1 MEQLGGQDASF
12 LYFET
17 PTTHM
22 HIGSVALYDQST
34 APGGRVRFRDLVDN
48 VRKRLHMA
56 KCFRRRVVEVPLQLD
71 HPYWLEDRHF
81 DLEFHIRHIAL
92 PPPGDWRQL
101 CRQAARL
108 HSYPLDRTR
117 PLWEMTV
124 ISGLKDLGAGER
136 LATRTSAGS
145 AEDQEGAPPPAER
158 VPEGAFA
165 LLLKVHHAAI
175 DGASGAAL
183 TEVIHDESPKPGPLP
198 LPDEIWVGQP
208 EPSAPELMARTFG
221 NNVLQPFRFAEVLS
235 RTVPAMQRV
244 SASLRNTELAG
255 HAASQMNVPRTRFNA
270 PVTAHRVMDGRSYS
284 LDAIRRIKRAV
295 EGATINDAVLAVIG
309 GALRRYLQAH
319 DELPDEG
326 LSAMAPINVRNAD
339 ESAAEGNRVAAMTAG
354 LGTEIDDPLQRLA
367 AVRDSTRQSKALT
380 DAIGAR
386 LMTDYSRFIPA
397 QLASLA
403 ARLYTSYGMAER
415 ALPAFNCVVTNV
427 PGPQKPLYLSGAK
440 LLRTHG
446 LGPLFDGMGLIF
458 PVFSYDG
465 GITLS
470 FTSCREMLP
479 DAERLAEAL
488 DESFHALESA
498 TA

>member
-17 PTTHM
+17 PATHM
-22 HIGSVALYDQST
+22 HIASVALYDQSS

-48 VRKRLHMA
+48 VRKRLHLA

-81 DLEFHIRHIAL
+81 DLEYHVRHIAL

-101 CRQAARL
+101 CRQSARL
-108 HSYPLDRTR
+108 HSFPLDRAH
-117 PLWEMTV
+117 PLWEMTI
-124 ISGLKDLGAGER
+124 ISGLKDV
-136 LATRTSAGS
+136 SGS
-145 AEDQEGAPPPAER
+145 
-158 VPEGAFA
+158 PEGAFA
-165 LLLKVHHAAI
+165 VLLKVHHAAI
-175 DGASGAAL
+175 DGVTGAAL
-183 TEVIHDESPKPGPLP
+183 TEVIHDESPKPARTP
-198 LPDEIWVGQP
+198 LPDKIWAGEP

-235 RTVPAMQRV
+235 RTLPAMQRA
-244 SASLRNTELAG
+244 SASLPSAALAG
-255 HAASQMNVPRTRFNA
+255 RLNVPRTRFNA
-270 PVTAHRVMDGRSYS
+270 PVTAHRVMDGRCYP
-284 LDAIRRIKRAV
+284 LAAMRRIKRAV
-295 EGATINDAVLAVIG
+295 DGATINDAVLTVIG

-319 DELPDEG
+319 DELPDVG
-326 LSAMAPINVRNAD
+326 LSAMAPINVRGAD

-354 LGTEIDDPLQRLA
+354 LGTEIDDPLERLA
-367 AVRDSTRQSKALT
+367 AVRDGTRQSKALT

-403 ARLYTSYGMAER
+403 ARLYTTYGMAER
-415 ALPAFNCVVTNV
+415 ALPAFNCVVSNI

-440 LLRTHG
+440 LLRTYG

-479 DAERLAEAL
+479 DPERLAEAL
-488 DESFHALESA
+488 DESFQSLESA
-498 TA
+498 AG

>member
-17 PTTHM
+17 PATHM
-22 HIGSVALYDQST
+22 HIGSVALYDQSS
-34 APGGRVRFRDLVDN
+34 APGGQVRFRDLVDN
-48 VRKRLHMA
+48 VRKRLHLA

-81 DLEFHIRHIAL
+81 DLEFHVRHIAL

-108 HSYPLDRTR
+108 HSYPLDRSH

-124 ISGLKDLGAGER
+124 ISGLKDVGG
-136 LATRTSAGS
+136 
-145 AEDQEGAPPPAER
+145 

-165 LLLKVHHAAI
+165 VLLKVHHAAI

-183 TEVIHDESPKPGPLP
+183 TEVIHDESPKVPRVP
-198 LPDEIWVGQP
+198 LPDQIWVGQP

-244 SASLRNTELAG
+244 SASLRNAELVG
-255 HAASQMNVPRTRFNA
+255 HAAGRMNVPRTRFNA
-270 PVTAHRVMDGRSYS
+270 PVTAHRVVDGRSYP
-284 LDAIRRIKRAV
+284 LDAMRRIKRAV
-295 EGATINDAVLAVIG
+295 DGATINDAVLAVIG

-319 DELPDEG
+319 DELPDRS
-326 LSAMAPINVRNAD
+326 LSAMAPINVRSAD
-339 ESAAEGNRVAAMTAG
+339 ESAAEGNRVAAMTAS
-354 LGTEIDDPLQRLA
+354 LGTEIDDPLERLA
-367 AVRDSTRQSKALT
+367 AVSDGTRQSKALT

-427 PGPQKPLYLSGAK
+427 PGPQKPLYMSGAK
-440 LLRTHG
+440 LLRTYG

-470 FTSCREMLP
+470 FTS
-479 DAERLAEAL
+479 
-488 DESFHALESA
+488 
-498 TA
+498 

>member
-1 MEQLGGQDASF
+1 MEQLSGQDASF

-17 PTTHM
+17 PAAPM
-22 HIGSVALYDQST
+22 HIGSVALYDQSS

-48 VRKRLHMA
+48 VRKRLHLA
-56 KCFRRRVVEVPLQLD
+56 RCFRRRVVEVPLQLD

-81 DLEFHIRHIAL
+81 DLEYHVRHIAL

-108 HSYPLDRTR
+108 HSHPLDRSH

-124 ISGLKDLGAGER
+124 ISGLKNI
-136 LATRTSAGS
+136 
-145 AEDQEGAPPPAER
+145 EG
-158 VPEGAFA
+158 VPETAFA

-183 TEVIHDESPKPGPLP
+183 TEVIHDESPKPSQVP
-198 LPDEIWVGQP
+198 LPDRIWVGQP

-244 SASLRNTELAG
+244 SASLRNADLAG
-255 HAASQMNVPRTRFNA
+255 HAASRMNVPRTRFNA
-270 PVTAHRVMDGRSYS
+270 SVTAHRVMDGRCYA
-284 LDAIRRIKRAV
+284 LEAMRRIKRAV
-295 EGATINDAVLAVIG
+295 DGATINDAVLTVIG
-309 GALRRYLQAH
+309 GALRRYLQAR
-319 DELPDEG
+319 DELPDRS
-326 LSAMAPINVRNAD
+326 LSAMAPINVRSAD
-339 ESAAEGNRVAAMTAG
+339 ESAAEGNRVAAMTAS

-367 AVRDSTRQSKALT
+367 AVRDGTRQSKALT

-415 ALPAFNCVVTNV
+415 ALPAFNCVVSNV
-427 PGPQKPLYLSGAK
+427 PGPQQPLYMSGAK

-458 PVFSYDG
+458 PVFSHDG

-479 DAERLAEAL
+479 DPERLAEAL

>member
-17 PTTHM
+17 PATHM
-22 HIGSVALYDQST
+22 HIGSVALYDQSS
-34 APGGRVRFRDLVDN
+34 APGGQVRFRDLVDN
-48 VRKRLHMA
+48 VRKRLHLA

-81 DLEFHIRHIAL
+81 DLEYHVRHIAL

-101 CRQAARL
+101 CRQSARL
-108 HSYPLDRTR
+108 HSYPLDRAH

-124 ISGLKDLGAGER
+124 ISGLEGIHEP
-136 LATRTSAGS
+136 SA
-145 AEDQEGAPPPAER
+145 
-158 VPEGAFA
+158 GAFA
-165 LLLKVHHAAI
+165 VLLKVHHAAI
-175 DGASGAAL
+175 DGATGAAL
-183 TEVIHDESPKPGPLP
+183 TEAIHDQSPKPERVP
-198 LPDEIWVGQP
+198 LPDKIWAGEP

-244 SASLRNTELAG
+244 AASVRNAELVG
-255 HAASQMNVPRTRFNA
+255 HAASRMNVPRTRFNA
-270 PVTAHRVMDGRSYS
+270 PVTAHRVMDGRSYP
-284 LDAIRRIKRAV
+284 LEAMGRIKRAV
-295 EGATINDAVLAVIG
+295 DGATINDAVLTVIG

-319 DELPDEG
+319 DELPDMS
-326 LSAMAPINVRNAD
+326 LSAMAPINVRSAD
-339 ESAAEGNRVAAMTAG
+339 ESVAEGNRVAAMTAS
-354 LGTEIDDPLQRLA
+354 LGTDIDDPVERLA
-367 AVRDSTRQSKALT
+367 AVRDGTRQSKALT

-415 ALPAFNCVVTNV
+415 ALPAFNCVVSNV
-427 PGPQKPLYLSGAK
+427 PGPQKPLYLAGAK

-479 DAERLAEAL
+479 DPERLAEAL
-488 DESFHALESA
+488 DESFQSLSSA
-498 TA
+498 AG

>member
-22 HIGSVALYDQST
+22 HIGSVALYDQSS
-34 APGGRVRFRDLVDN
+34 APGGQVRFRDLVDN
-48 VRKRLHMA
+48 VRKRLHLA

-71 HPYWLEDRHF
+71 HPYWLEDRYF
-81 DLEFHIRHIAL
+81 DLEYHVRHIAL

-108 HSYPLDRTR
+108 HSFPLDRAH
-117 PLWEMTV
+117 PLWDMTV
-124 ISGLKDLGAGER
+124 ISGLKDINE
-136 LATRTSAGS
+136 
-145 AEDQEGAPPPAER
+145 

-165 LLLKVHHAAI
+165 VLLKVHHAAI
-175 DGASGAAL
+175 DGATGAAL
-183 TEVIHDESPKPGPLP
+183 TEVLHDESPKADRVP
-198 LPDEIWVGQP
+198 LPDKIWVGEP
-208 EPSAPELMARTFG
+208 EPSTPELMARTFG
-221 NNVLQPFRFAEVLS
+221 NNVLQPLRFAEVLS
-235 RTVPAMQRV
+235 RTVPAMQRI
-244 SASLRNTELAG
+244 SASLGNADLAG
-255 HAASQMNVPRTRFNA
+255 QAASRMNVPRTRFNA
-270 PVTAHRVMDGRSYS
+270 PVTAHRVMDGRCYPLSA
-284 LDAIRRIKRAV
+284 LRRIKRAV
-295 EGATINDAVLAVIG
+295 DGATINDAVLTLIG

-319 DELPDEG
+319 DELPDHG

-339 ESAAEGNRVAAMTAG
+339 ESAAEGNRVAAMTAS
-354 LGTEIDDPLQRLA
+354 LGTEIDDPLERLA
-367 AVRDSTRQSKALT
+367 AVRDGTRQSKALT
-380 DAIGAR
+380 EAIGAR

-415 ALPAFNCVVTNV
+415 TLPAFNCVVSNV

-440 LLRTHG
+440 LLRTYG

-458 PVFSYDG
+458 PVFSYAGD
-465 GITLS
+465 ITIS

-479 DAERLAEAL
+479 DTERLAEAL
-488 DESFHALESA
+488 DESFEALDSA

>member
-17 PTTHM
+17 PATHM
-22 HIGSVALYDQST
+22 HIGSVALYDQSS
-34 APGGRVRFRDLVDN
+34 APGGQVRFRDLVDG
-48 VRKRLHMA
+48 VRKRLHLA

-81 DLEFHIRHIAL
+81 DLEYHVRHIAL

-101 CRQAARL
+101 CRQSARL
-108 HSYPLDRTR
+108 HSYPLNRAH

-124 ISGLKDLGAGER
+124 ISGLKNVQG
-136 LATRTSAGS
+136 LA
-145 AEDQEGAPPPAER
+145 
-158 VPEGAFA
+158 EGAFA
-165 LLLKVHHAAI
+165 VLLKVHHAAI
-175 DGASGAAL
+175 DGATGAAL
-183 TEVIHDESPKPGPLP
+183 TEVIHDQSPKPERVP
-198 LPDEIWVGQP
+198 LPDKIWAGEP

-235 RTVPAMQRV
+235 RTVPAMQRM
-244 SASLRNTELAG
+244 SASLGNAELVG
-255 HAASQMNVPRTRFNA
+255 HAASRMNVPRTRFNA
-270 PVTAHRVMDGRSYS
+270 PVTAHRVMDGRSYP
-284 LDAIRRIKRAV
+284 LEAMRRIKRAV
-295 EGATINDAVLAVIG
+295 DGATINDAVLAVIG

-319 DELPDEG
+319 DELPDMS
-326 LSAMAPINVRNAD
+326 LSAMAPINVRNAE
-339 ESAAEGNRVAAMTAG
+339 ESAAEGNRVAAMTAS
-354 LGTEIDDPLQRLA
+354 LGTDIDNPVERLA
-367 AVRDSTRQSKALT
+367 AVRDGTRQSKALT

-427 PGPQKPLYLSGAK
+427 PGPQKPLYLAGAK

-458 PVFSYDG
+458 PVLSYDG

-479 DAERLAEAL
+479 DPERLAEAL
-488 DESFHALESA
+488 DESFQSLSSA
-498 TA
+498 AR

>member
-17 PTTHM
+17 PATHM
-22 HIGSVALYDQST
+22 HIGSVALYDQSS
-34 APGGRVRFRDLVDN
+34 APGGQVRFRDLVDN
-48 VRKRLHMA
+48 VRKRLHLA

-81 DLEFHIRHIAL
+81 DLEFHVRHIAL

-108 HSYPLDRTR
+108 HSYPLDRSH

-124 ISGLKDLGAGER
+124 ISGLKNIQGVA
-136 LATRTSAGS
+136 
-145 AEDQEGAPPPAER
+145 
-158 VPEGAFA
+158 EGAFA
-165 LLLKVHHAAI
+165 VLLKVHHAAI

-183 TEVIHDESPKPGPLP
+183 TEVIHDESPRAPRVP
-198 LPDEIWVGQP
+198 LPDQIWVGQP

-244 SASLRNTELAG
+244 SASLRNAELVG
-255 HAASQMNVPRTRFNA
+255 HAAGRMNVPRTRFNA
-270 PVTAHRVMDGRSYS
+270 PVTAHRVVDGRSYP
-284 LDAIRRIKRAV
+284 LDSMRRIKRAV
-295 EGATINDAVLAVIG
+295 DGATINDAVLAVIG

-319 DELPDEG
+319 DELPDRS
-326 LSAMAPINVRNAD
+326 LSAMAPINVRSAD
-339 ESAAEGNRVAAMTAG
+339 ESAAEGNRVAAMTAS
-354 LGTEIDDPLQRLA
+354 LGTEIDDPLERLA
-367 AVRDSTRQSKALT
+367 AVSDGTRQSKALT

-427 PGPQKPLYLSGAK
+427 PGPQKPLYMSGAK
-440 LLRTHG
+440 LLRTYG

-479 DAERLAEAL
+479 DPERLAEAL

>member
-17 PTTHM
+17 PATHM
-22 HIGSVALYDQST
+22 HIASVALYDQSS

-48 VRKRLHMA
+48 VRKRLHLA

-81 DLEFHIRHIAL
+81 DLEYHVRHIAL

-101 CRQAARL
+101 CRQSARL
-108 HSYPLDRTR
+108 HSFPLDRAH

-124 ISGLKDLGAGER
+124 ISGLKSIAGE
-136 LATRTSAGS
+136 
-145 AEDQEGAPPPAER
+145 
-158 VPEGAFA
+158 PEGAFA
-165 LLLKVHHAAI
+165 VLLKVHHAAI
-175 DGASGAAL
+175 DGVTGAAL
-183 TEVIHDESPKPGPLP
+183 TEVIHDESPKPARVP
-198 LPDEIWVGQP
+198 LPDKIWAGEP

-235 RTVPAMQRV
+235 RTLPAMQRA
-244 SASLRNTELAG
+244 SASLPSAALAG
-255 HAASQMNVPRTRFNA
+255 RLNVPRTRFNA
-270 PVTAHRVMDGRSYS
+270 PVTAHRVMDGRCYP
-284 LDAIRRIKRAV
+284 LAAMRRIKRAV
-295 EGATINDAVLAVIG
+295 DGATINDAVLTVIG

-319 DELPDEG
+319 DELPEVG
-326 LSAMAPINVRNAD
+326 LSAMAPINVRGAD

-354 LGTEIDDPLQRLA
+354 LGTEIDDPLERLA
-367 AVRDSTRQSKALT
+367 AVRDGTRQSKALT

-415 ALPAFNCVVTNV
+415 ALPAFNCVVSNI

-440 LLRTHG
+440 LLRTYG

-479 DAERLAEAL
+479 DPERLAEAL
-488 DESFHALESA
+488 DESFQSLDSA
-498 TA
+498 VG

>member
-17 PTTHM
+17 PATHM
-22 HIGSVALYDQST
+22 HIGSVALYDQSS
-34 APGGRVRFRDLVDN
+34 APGGRVRFRDLVDG
-48 VRKRLHMA
+48 VRKRLHLA

-81 DLEFHIRHIAL
+81 DLEYHVRHIAL

-101 CRQAARL
+101 CRQSARL
-108 HSYPLDRTR
+108 HSYPLNRAH

-124 ISGLKDLGAGER
+124 ISGL
-136 LATRTSAGS
+136 
-145 AEDQEGAPPPAER
+145 EG
-158 VPEGAFA
+158 VPEASESTFA
-165 LLLKVHHAAI
+165 VLLKVHHAAI
-175 DGASGAAL
+175 DGATGAAL
-183 TEVIHDESPKPGPLP
+183 TEAIHDQSPKPERVP
-198 LPDEIWVGQP
+198 LPDKIWAGEP

-244 SASLRNTELAG
+244 AASVRNPELVG
-255 HAASQMNVPRTRFNA
+255 HAASRMNVPRTRFNA
-270 PVTAHRVMDGRSYS
+270 PVTAHRVMDGRSYP
-284 LDAIRRIKRAV
+284 LEAMRRIKRAV
-295 EGATINDAVLAVIG
+295 DGATINDAVLTVIG

-319 DELPDEG
+319 DELPDMS
-326 LSAMAPINVRNAD
+326 LSAMAPINVRSAD
-339 ESAAEGNRVAAMTAG
+339 ESVAEGNRVAAMTAS
-354 LGTEIDDPLQRLA
+354 LGTEIDDPLRRLT
-367 AVRDSTRQSKALT
+367 AVRDGTRQSKALT

-415 ALPAFNCVVTNV
+415 ALPAFNCVVSNV
-427 PGPQKPLYLSGAK
+427 PGPQKPLYLAGAK

-458 PVFSYDG
+458 PVLSYDG

-479 DAERLAEAL
+479 DPERLAEAL
-488 DESFHALESA
+488 DESFQSLSSA
-498 TA
+498 AG

>member
-17 PTTHM
+17 PATHM
-22 HIGSVALYDQST
+22 HIGSVALYDQSS
-34 APGGRVRFRDLVDN
+34 APGGQVRFRDLVDG
-48 VRKRLHMA
+48 VRKRLHLA

-81 DLEFHIRHIAL
+81 DLEYHVRHIAL

-101 CRQAARL
+101 CRQSARL
-108 HSYPLDRTR
+108 HSYPLNRAH

-124 ISGLKDLGAGER
+124 ISGLKNVQG
-136 LATRTSAGS
+136 LA
-145 AEDQEGAPPPAER
+145 
-158 VPEGAFA
+158 EGAFA
-165 LLLKVHHAAI
+165 VLLKVHHAAI
-175 DGASGAAL
+175 DGATGAAL
-183 TEVIHDESPKPGPLP
+183 TEVIHDQSPKPERVP
-198 LPDEIWVGQP
+198 LPDKIWAGEP

-235 RTVPAMQRV
+235 RTVPAMQRM
-244 SASLRNTELAG
+244 SASLGNAELVG
-255 HAASQMNVPRTRFNA
+255 HAASRMNVPRTRFNA
-270 PVTAHRVMDGRSYS
+270 PVTAHRVMDGRSYP
-284 LDAIRRIKRAV
+284 LEAMRRIKRAV
-295 EGATINDAVLAVIG
+295 DGATINDAVLTVIG

-319 DELPDEG
+319 DELPDMS
-326 LSAMAPINVRNAD
+326 LSAMAPINVRNAE
-339 ESAAEGNRVAAMTAG
+339 ESAAEGNRVAAMTAS
-354 LGTEIDDPLQRLA
+354 LGTDIDNPVERLA
-367 AVRDSTRQSKALT
+367 AVRDGTRQSKALT

-427 PGPQKPLYLSGAK
+427 PGPQKPLYLAGAK

-458 PVFSYDG
+458 PVLSYDG

-479 DAERLAEAL
+479 DPDRLAEAL
-488 DESFHALESA
+488 DESFESLSSA
-498 TA
+498 AR

>member
-17 PTTHM
+17 PATHM
-22 HIGSVALYDQST
+22 HIGSVALYDQSS
-34 APGGRVRFRDLVDN
+34 APGGQVRFRDLVDN
-48 VRKRLHMA
+48 VRKRLHLA

-81 DLEFHIRHIAL
+81 DLEFHVRHIAL

-108 HSYPLDRTR
+108 HSYPLDRSH

-124 ISGLKDLGAGER
+124 ISGLKDVGG
-136 LATRTSAGS
+136 
-145 AEDQEGAPPPAER
+145 

-165 LLLKVHHAAI
+165 VLLKVHHAAI

-183 TEVIHDESPKPGPLP
+183 TEVIHDESPKVPRVP
-198 LPDEIWVGQP
+198 LPDQIWVGQP

-244 SASLRNTELAG
+244 SASLRNAELVGYAAG
-255 HAASQMNVPRTRFNA
+255 RMNVPRTRFNA
-270 PVTAHRVMDGRSYS
+270 PVTAHRVVDGRSYP
-284 LDAIRRIKRAV
+284 LDAMRRIKRAV
-295 EGATINDAVLAVIG
+295 DGATINDAVLAVIG

-319 DELPDEG
+319 DELPDRS
-326 LSAMAPINVRNAD
+326 LSAMAPINVRSAD
-339 ESAAEGNRVAAMTAG
+339 ESAAEGNRVAAMTAS
-354 LGTEIDDPLQRLA
+354 LGTEIDDPLERLA
-367 AVRDSTRQSKALT
+367 AVSDGTRQSKALT

-427 PGPQKPLYLSGAK
+427 PGPQKPLYMSGAK
-440 LLRTHG
+440 LLRTYG

-479 DAERLAEAL
+479 DPERLAEAL

>member
-17 PTTHM
+17 PATHM
-22 HIGSVALYDQST
+22 HIGSVALYDQSS
-34 APGGRVRFRDLVDN
+34 APGGRVRFRDLVDG
-48 VRKRLHMA
+48 VRKRLHLA

-81 DLEFHIRHIAL
+81 DLEYHVRHIAL

-101 CRQAARL
+101 CRQSARL
-108 HSYPLDRTR
+108 HSYPLNRAH

-124 ISGLKDLGAGER
+124 ISGLKNVQG
-136 LATRTSAGS
+136 LAEGS
-145 AEDQEGAPPPAER
+145 
-158 VPEGAFA
+158 FA
-165 LLLKVHHAAI
+165 VLLKVHHAAI
-175 DGASGAAL
+175 DGATGAAL
-183 TEVIHDESPKPGPLP
+183 TEVIHDQSPKPERVP
-198 LPDEIWVGQP
+198 LPDKIWAGEP

-235 RTVPAMQRV
+235 RTVPAMQRM
-244 SASLRNTELAG
+244 SASLGNAELVG
-255 HAASQMNVPRTRFNA
+255 HAASRMNVPRTRFNA
-270 PVTAHRVMDGRSYS
+270 PVTAHRVMDGRSYP
-284 LDAIRRIKRAV
+284 LEAMRRIKRAV
-295 EGATINDAVLAVIG
+295 DGATINDAVLTVIG

-319 DELPDEG
+319 DELPDMS
-326 LSAMAPINVRNAD
+326 LSAMAPINVRNAE
-339 ESAAEGNRVAAMTAG
+339 ESAAEGNRVAAMTAS
-354 LGTEIDDPLQRLA
+354 LGTDIDNPVERLA
-367 AVRDSTRQSKALT
+367 AVRDGTRQSKALT

-427 PGPQKPLYLSGAK
+427 PGPQKPLYLAGAK

-458 PVFSYDG
+458 PVLSYDG

-479 DAERLAEAL
+479 DPERLAEAL
-488 DESFHALESA
+488 DESFQSLSSA
-498 TA
+498 AR

>member
-17 PTTHM
+17 PATHM

-34 APGGRVRFRDLVDN
+34 APGGRVPFRDLVDN
-48 VRKRLHMA
+48 VRKRLHLA
-56 KCFRRRVVEVPLQLD
+56 KCFRRRVVDVPLQLD

-81 DLEFHIRHIAL
+81 DLEYHVRHIAL

-101 CRQAARL
+101 CRQTARL
-108 HSYPLDRTR
+108 HSFPLDRAH

-124 ISGLKDLGAGER
+124 ISGLKDM
-136 LATRTSAGS
+136 
-145 AEDQEGAPPPAER
+145 DQ

-165 LLLKVHHAAI
+165 VLLKVHHAAI
-175 DGASGAAL
+175 DGVSGAAL
-183 TEVIHDESPKPGPLP
+183 TEVIHDESPKRPRIP
-198 LPDEIWVGQP
+198 LPDRIWAGEP
-208 EPSAPELMARTFG
+208 EPSEPEMMARTFG

-235 RTVPAMQRV
+235 RTVPAMQRA
-244 SASLRNTELAG
+244 SASLRSADLAG
-255 HAASQMNVPRTRFNA
+255 PSANVPRTRFNA
-270 PVTAHRVMDGRSYS
+270 PVTAHRVMDGRSYP
-284 LDAIRRIKRAV
+284 LDAMRRIKRAV
-295 EGATINDAVLAVIG
+295 DGATINDVVLTVIG

-319 DELPDEG
+319 DELPDAG
-326 LSAMAPINVRNAD
+326 LSAMAPINVRSAD
-339 ESAAEGNRVAAMTAG
+339 ESAAQGNRVAAMTAG
-354 LGTEIDDPLQRLA
+354 LGTEIDDPLARLT
-367 AVRDSTRQSKALT
+367 AVRDGTRRSKALT

-427 PGPQKPLYLSGAK
+427 PGPQKPLYMSGAK
-440 LLRTHG
+440 LLRTYG

-458 PVFSYDG
+458 PVLSYDG

-479 DAERLAEAL
+479 DPERLAEAL
-488 DESFHALESA
+488 DESFQSLRSA
-498 TA
+498 AG

>member
-17 PTTHM
+17 PATHM
-22 HIGSVALYDQST
+22 HIGSVALYDQSS
-34 APGGRVRFRDLVDN
+34 APGGQVRFRDLVDN
-48 VRKRLHMA
+48 VRKRLHLA

-81 DLEFHIRHIAL
+81 DLEYHVRHIAL

-101 CRQAARL
+101 CRQSARL
-108 HSYPLDRTR
+108 HSYPLNRAH

-124 ISGLKDLGAGER
+124 ISGLKG
-136 LATRTSAGS
+136 
-145 AEDQEGAPPPAER
+145 
-158 VPEGAFA
+158 VPEASESTFA
-165 LLLKVHHAAI
+165 VLLKVHHAAI
-175 DGASGAAL
+175 DGATGAAL
-183 TEVIHDESPKPGPLP
+183 TEVIHDRSPKPERVP
-198 LPDEIWVGQP
+198 LPDKIWAGEP

-244 SASLRNTELAG
+244 AASVRNPELVG
-255 HAASQMNVPRTRFNA
+255 HAASRMNVPRTRFNA
-270 PVTAHRVMDGRSYS
+270 PVTAHRVMDGRSYP
-284 LDAIRRIKRAV
+284 LDAMRRIKRAV
-295 EGATINDAVLAVIG
+295 DGATINDAVLAVIG

-319 DELPDEG
+319 DELPDMS
-326 LSAMAPINVRNAD
+326 LSAMAPINVRSAD
-339 ESAAEGNRVAAMTAG
+339 ESAAEGNRVAAMTAS
-354 LGTEIDDPLQRLA
+354 LGTEIDDPLRRLA
-367 AVRDSTRQSKALT
+367 AVRDGTRQSKALT

-415 ALPAFNCVVTNV
+415 ALPAFNCVVSNV

-479 DAERLAEAL
+479 DPERLAEAL
-488 DESFHALESA
+488 DESFQSLSSA
-498 TA
+498 AG

>member
-17 PTTHM
+17 PATHM
-22 HIGSVALYDQST
+22 HIGSVALYDQSS
-34 APGGRVRFRDLVDN
+34 APGGRVRFRDLVDG
-48 VRKRLHMA
+48 VRKRLHLA

-81 DLEFHIRHIAL
+81 DLEYHVRHIAL

-101 CRQAARL
+101 CRQSARL
-108 HSYPLDRTR
+108 HSYPLNRAH

-124 ISGLKDLGAGER
+124 ISGLKG
-136 LATRTSAGS
+136 
-145 AEDQEGAPPPAER
+145 
-158 VPEGAFA
+158 VPEAPESTFA
-165 LLLKVHHAAI
+165 VLLKVHHAAI
-175 DGASGAAL
+175 DGATGAAL
-183 TEVIHDESPKPGPLP
+183 TEAIHDQSPKPERVP
-198 LPDEIWVGQP
+198 LPDKIWAGEP

-244 SASLRNTELAG
+244 AASVRNPELVG
-255 HAASQMNVPRTRFNA
+255 HAASRMNVPRTRFNA
-270 PVTAHRVMDGRSYS
+270 PVTAHRVMDGRSYP
-284 LDAIRRIKRAV
+284 LEAMRRIKRAV
-295 EGATINDAVLAVIG
+295 DGATINDAVLTVIG

-319 DELPDEG
+319 DELPDMS
-326 LSAMAPINVRNAD
+326 LAAMAPINVRSAD
-339 ESAAEGNRVAAMTAG
+339 ESAAEGNRVAAMTAS
-354 LGTEIDDPLQRLA
+354 LGTEIDDPLRRLA
-367 AVRDSTRQSKALT
+367 AVRDGTRQSKALT

-415 ALPAFNCVVTNV
+415 ALPAFNCVVSNV

-479 DAERLAEAL
+479 DPERLAEAL
-488 DESFHALESA
+488 DESFQSLSSA
-498 TA
+498 AG

>member
-1 MEQLGGQDASF
+1 MEQLSGQDASF

-17 PTTHM
+17 PAAPM
-22 HIGSVALYDQST
+22 HIGSVALYDQSS
-34 APGGRVRFRDLVDN
+34 APDGRVRFRDLVDN
-48 VRKRLHMA
+48 VRKRLHLA

-81 DLEFHIRHIAL
+81 DLEYHVRHIAL

-108 HSYPLDRTR
+108 HSHPLDRSH

-124 ISGLKDLGAGER
+124 ISGLKNI
-136 LATRTSAGS
+136 
-145 AEDQEGAPPPAER
+145 EG
-158 VPEGAFA
+158 VPETAFA

-183 TEVIHDESPKPGPLP
+183 TEVIHDESPKPSQVP
-198 LPDEIWVGQP
+198 LPDRIWVGQP

-235 RTVPAMQRV
+235 RTVPAMQRA
-244 SASLRNTELAG
+244 SASLRNADLAG
-255 HAASQMNVPRTRFNA
+255 HAASRMNVPRTRFNA
-270 PVTAHRVMDGRSYS
+270 SVTAHRVMDGRCYP
-284 LDAIRRIKRAV
+284 LEAMRRIKRAV
-295 EGATINDAVLAVIG
+295 DGATINDAVLTVIG
-309 GALRRYLQAH
+309 GALRRYLQAR
-319 DELPDEG
+319 DELPDRS
-326 LSAMAPINVRNAD
+326 LSAMAPINVRSAD
-339 ESAAEGNRVAAMTAG
+339 ESAAEGNRVAAMTAS
-354 LGTEIDDPLQRLA
+354 LGTGIDDPLQRLA
-367 AVRDSTRQSKALT
+367 AVRDGTRQSKAVT

-427 PGPQKPLYLSGAK
+427 PGPQQPLYMSGAK

-458 PVFSYDG
+458 PVFSHDG

-479 DAERLAEAL
+479 DPERLAEAL

-498 TA
+498 TV

>member
-1 MEQLGGQDASF
+1 MEQLSGQDASF

-17 PTTHM
+17 PATHM
-22 HIGSVALYDQST
+22 HIGSVAVYDQSS

-48 VRKRLHMA
+48 VRKRLHLA

-81 DLEFHIRHIAL
+81 DLEYHVRHIAL
-92 PPPGDWRQL
+92 PPPGDWAQL
-101 CRQAARL
+101 CRQSARL
-108 HSYPLDRTR
+108 HSFPLDRAHA
-117 PLWEMTV
+117 LWEMTV
-124 ISGLKDLGAGER
+124 ISGLKDIPE
-136 LATRTSAGS
+136 
-145 AEDQEGAPPPAER
+145 
-158 VPEGAFA
+158 VPQGGFA
-165 LLLKVHHAAI
+165 VLIKVHHAAI

-183 TEVIHDESPKPGPLP
+183 TEVIHDPSPRPDRVP
-198 LPDEIWVGQP
+198 LPDRIWAGQP
-208 EPSAPELMARTFG
+208 EPSAPELLARTFG

-235 RTVPAMQRV
+235 RTLPAMQRV
-244 SASLRNTELAG
+244 SASLRNAGLAE
-255 HAASQMNVPRTRFNA
+255 HAAQSINVPRTRFNG
-270 PVTAHRVMDGRSYS
+270 PVTAHRVMDGRSYP
-284 LDAIRRIKRAV
+284 LGAMRRIKRAV
-295 EGATINDAVLAVIG
+295 EGATINDAVLTVIG

-319 DELPDEG
+319 DELPDES
-326 LSAMAPINVRNAD
+326 LSAMAPINVRSAD

-354 LGTEIDDPLQRLA
+354 LGTEIEEPLQRLA
-367 AVRDSTRQSKALT
+367 AVRDGTRQSKAVT

-415 ALPAFNCVVTNV
+415 TRPAFNCVVTNV
-427 PGPQKPLYLSGAK
+427 PGPQQPLYMSGAK
-440 LLRTHG
+440 LLRTYG

-458 PVFSYDG
+458 PVFSYNG
-465 GITLS
+465 SISLS

-479 DAERLAEAL
+479 DPERLAEAL

-498 TA
+498 AT

>member
-17 PTTHM
+17 PATHM
-22 HIGSVALYDQST
+22 HIGSVALYDQSS
-34 APGGRVRFRDLVDN
+34 APGGRVRFRDLVDG
-48 VRKRLHMA
+48 VRKRLHLA
-56 KCFRRRVVEVPLQLD
+56 KCFRRRVVEGPLQLD

-81 DLEFHIRHIAL
+81 DLEYHVRHIAL

-101 CRQAARL
+101 CRQSARL
-108 HSYPLDRTR
+108 HSYPLNRAH

-124 ISGLKDLGAGER
+124 ISGLKG
-136 LATRTSAGS
+136 
-145 AEDQEGAPPPAER
+145 
-158 VPEGAFA
+158 VPEASESTFA
-165 LLLKVHHAAI
+165 VLLKVHHAAI
-175 DGASGAAL
+175 DGATGAAL
-183 TEVIHDESPKPGPLP
+183 TEAIHDQSPKPERVP
-198 LPDEIWVGQP
+198 LPDKIWAGEP

-244 SASLRNTELAG
+244 AASVRNPELVG
-255 HAASQMNVPRTRFNA
+255 HAASRMNVPRTRFNA
-270 PVTAHRVMDGRSYS
+270 PVTAHRVMDGRTYP
-284 LDAIRRIKRAV
+284 LEAMRRIKRAV
-295 EGATINDAVLAVIG
+295 DGATINDAVLTVIG

-319 DELPDEG
+319 DELPDMS
-326 LSAMAPINVRNAD
+326 LAAMAPINVRSAD
-339 ESAAEGNRVAAMTAG
+339 ESAAEGNRVAAMTAS
-354 LGTEIDDPLQRLA
+354 LGTEIDDPLRRLA
-367 AVRDSTRQSKALT
+367 AVRDGTRQSKALT

-415 ALPAFNCVVTNV
+415 ALPAFNCVVSNV

-479 DAERLAEAL
+479 DPERLAEAL
-488 DESFHALESA
+488 DESFQSLSSA
-498 TA
+498 AG

>member
-17 PTTHM
+17 PATHM
-22 HIGSVALYDQST
+22 HIGSVALYDQSS
-34 APGGRVRFRDLVDN
+34 APGGQVRFRDLVDN
-48 VRKRLHMA
+48 VRKRLHLA

-81 DLEFHIRHIAL
+81 DLEFHVRHIAL

-108 HSYPLDRTR
+108 HSYPLDRSH

-124 ISGLKDLGAGER
+124 ISGLKDVGG
-136 LATRTSAGS
+136 
-145 AEDQEGAPPPAER
+145 

-165 LLLKVHHAAI
+165 VLLKVHHAAI

-183 TEVIHDESPKPGPLP
+183 TEVIHDESPKVPRVP
-198 LPDEIWVGQP
+198 LPDQIWVGQP

-244 SASLRNTELAG
+244 SASLRNAELVG
-255 HAASQMNVPRTRFNA
+255 HAAGRMNVPRTRFNA
-270 PVTAHRVMDGRSYS
+270 PVTAHRVVDGRSYP
-284 LDAIRRIKRAV
+284 LDAMRRIKRAV
-295 EGATINDAVLAVIG
+295 DGATINDAVLAVIG

-319 DELPDEG
+319 DELPDRS
-326 LSAMAPINVRNAD
+326 LSAMAPINVRSAD
-339 ESAAEGNRVAAMTAG
+339 ESAAEGNRVAAMTAS
-354 LGTEIDDPLQRLA
+354 LGTEIDDPLERLA
-367 AVRDSTRQSKALT
+367 AVSDGTRQSKALT

-427 PGPQKPLYLSGAK
+427 PGPQKPLYMSGAK
-440 LLRTHG
+440 LLRTYG

-479 DAERLAEAL
+479 DPERLAEAL

>member
-17 PTTHM
+17 PATHM
-22 HIGSVALYDQST
+22 HIGSVALYDQSS
-34 APGGRVRFRDLVDN
+34 APGGRVRFRDLVDG
-48 VRKRLHMA
+48 VRKRLHLA

-81 DLEFHIRHIAL
+81 DLEYHVRHIAL

-101 CRQAARL
+101 CRQSARL
-108 HSYPLDRTR
+108 HSYPLNRAH

-124 ISGLKDLGAGER
+124 ISGLKG
-136 LATRTSAGS
+136 
-145 AEDQEGAPPPAER
+145 
-158 VPEGAFA
+158 VPEASESTFA
-165 LLLKVHHAAI
+165 VLLKVHHAAI
-175 DGASGAAL
+175 DGATGAAL
-183 TEVIHDESPKPGPLP
+183 TEVIHDQSPKPERVP
-198 LPDEIWVGQP
+198 LPDKIWAGEP

-244 SASLRNTELAG
+244 SASMRNAELVG
-255 HAASQMNVPRTRFNA
+255 HAASRMNVPRTRFNA
-270 PVTAHRVMDGRSYS
+270 PVTAHRVMDGRSYP
-284 LDAIRRIKRAV
+284 LDAMRRIKRAV
-295 EGATINDAVLAVIG
+295 DGATINDAVLTVIG

-319 DELPDEG
+319 GELPNES
-326 LSAMAPINVRNAD
+326 LSAMAPINVRSAD
-339 ESAAEGNRVAAMTAG
+339 ESVAEGNRVAAMTAS

-367 AVRDSTRQSKALT
+367 AVRDGTRQSKALT

-415 ALPAFNCVVTNV
+415 ALPAFNCVVSNV

-479 DAERLAEAL
+479 DPERLAEAL
-488 DESFHALESA
+488 DESFQSLSSA
-498 TA
+498 AG

>member
-22 HIGSVALYDQST
+22 HIGSVALYDQSS
-34 APGGRVRFRDLVDN
+34 APRGRVRFRDLVDN
-48 VRKRLHMA
+48 VRKRLHLA
-56 KCFRRRVVEVPLQLD
+56 KCLRRRVVEVPLQLD

-81 DLEFHIRHIAL
+81 DLEYHVRHIAL

-101 CRQAARL
+101 CRQSARL
-108 HSYPLDRTR
+108 HSFPLDRAH

-124 ISGLKDLGAGER
+124 ISGLKHIAG
-136 LATRTSAGS
+136 
-145 AEDQEGAPPPAER
+145 

-165 LLLKVHHAAI
+165 VLLKVHHAAI
-175 DGASGAAL
+175 DGVSGAAL
-183 TEVIHDESPKPGPLP
+183 TEVIHDESPKAVRVP
-198 LPDEIWVGQP
+198 LPDKIWVGQP

-221 NNVLQPFRFAEVLS
+221 NNLLQPFRFAEVLS
-235 RTVPAMQRV
+235 RTLPAMQRV
-244 SASLRNTELAG
+244 SASLPSAEHAG
-255 HAASQMNVPRTRFNA
+255 RLNVPRTRFNA
-270 PVTAHRVMDGRSYS
+270 PVTAHRVMDGRSYT
-284 LDAIRRIKRAV
+284 LEALRRIKRAV
-295 EGATINDAVLAVIG
+295 EGATINDAVLTVIG

-326 LSAMAPINVRNAD
+326 LSAMAPINVRSAD
-339 ESAAEGNRVAAMTAG
+339 ESAAEGNRVAALTAG
-354 LGTEIDDPLQRLA
+354 LGTEIDDPLERLS
-367 AVRDSTRQSKALT
+367 AVRDGTRQSKALT
-380 DAIGAR
+380 EAIGAR

-415 ALPAFNCVVTNV
+415 AMPAFNCVVTNV
-427 PGPQKPLYLSGAK
+427 PGPQKPLYMSGAK
-440 LLRTHG
+440 LLRTYG

-458 PVFSYDG
+458 PVFSYAGD
-465 GITLS
+465 ITIS

-479 DAERLAEAL
+479 DPERLADAL
-488 DESFHALESA
+488 DESFQALDSA